1 MIKIAIFLL
10 CFGSLIV
17 NLTSCA
23 GNKDPEPVFTI
34 AGIPDQNVSDM
45 ARRYEVLTEYLSEAL
60 GVTVEYFP
68 TTDYAATVTAFA
80 RGDVQMAWF
89 GGLTGVQARSYVEG
103 SMAIAQRERDT
114 SFHSVFINNSN
125 VEVSKLRDLKG
136 LRFAFGS
143 ESSTSG
149 HLMPRFFLE
158 SIGINAEKDFDGPP
172 IFSGSHD
179 KTWLMV
185 QGGGA
190 QAGVLSEAV
199 WQKAIATGKVDSSKV
214 RQFHIS
220 PPYFDYNWTIRGD
233 VDEIFGQ
240 GFSNSVSKTIIG
252 MDGPEL
258 LSLFSANRFIES
270 DNANYLEIQK
280 IAQSLGIIK

>member
-1 MIKIAIFLL
+1 MVKNAIFLI
-10 CFGSLIV
+10 CFSTLIV

-23 GNKDPEPVFTI
+23 GNDPAEPVFRI
-34 AGIPDQNVSDM
+34 AGIPDQNMSDM
-45 ARRYEVLTEYLSEAL
+45 ARRYDEFTEYLSEAL
-60 GVTVEYFP
+60 HVPVEYFP

-89 GGLTGVQARSYVEG
+89 GGLTGVQARSYVPG
-103 SMAIAQRERDT
+103 SVAIAQRQRDT
-114 SFHSVFINNSN
+114 MFHSVFIHNSS
-125 VEVSKLRDLKG
+125 VEVNKLEDLKG

-149 HLMPRFFLE
+149 HLMPRSFLV
-158 SIGINAEKDFDGPP
+158 SVGIDIEKDFNGPP

-199 WQKAIATGKVDSSKV
+199 WQKAITTGKVDSSKV
-214 RQFHIS
+214 QQFHTS
-220 PPYFDYNWTIRGD
+220 SPYFDYNWTIRGD
-233 VDEIFGQ
+233 VDHVFGH
-240 GFSNSVSKTIIG
+240 GFSDGVSKVIID
-252 MDGPEL
+252 MEEPEL
-258 LSLFSANRFIES
+258 LGLFSANTFIES
-270 DNANYLEIQK
+270 NNANYVEIEE
-280 IAQSLGIIK
+280 IARSLGIIR